1 MIINNL
7 TLPSTTHS
15 LPSSWFLSKGAV
27 MVRVMKI
34 RGLHQLGIVRPMP
47 LYVKLKMRDARKK
60 LYSKVS
66 WVVFVV
72 TRTLSSHE
80 GSAGAGTPVA

>member
-1 MIINNL
+1 
-7 TLPSTTHS
+7 
-15 LPSSWFLSKGAV
+15 